1 MHNPAELNESLE
13 RRVELLTEKVLFLE
27 QQVKSLTDS
36 QGGEIPHG
44 MAPVS
49 TLAAEFGISTKKAE
63 ELAKNTG
70 VMMVKLK
77 AGGFVAPEEKF
88 REVARQVLRSAKRK
102 YGSAYWYHP
111 LLGKFQMSGGIPK

>member
-1 MHNPAELNESLE
+1 MISHMKFNELENRVDLLVNRVLE
-13 RRVELLTEKVLFLE
+13 LE
-27 QQVKSLTDS
+27 QRVRTLTDC
-36 QGGEIPHG
+36 QGGEIPPG
-44 MAPVS
+44 MMPLS
-49 TLAAEFGISTKKAE
+49 TLAVEFGISTKKAE

>member
-1 MHNPAELNESLE
+1 MISHLKFNELENRVDLLVNRVLE
-13 RRVELLTEKVLFLE
+13 LE
-27 QQVKSLTDS
+27 QQVHTLTES
-36 QGGEIPHG
+36 QGGDIPPG
-44 MAPVS
+44 MAPVA

-70 VMMVKLK
+70 VMLVRMK
-77 AGGFVAPEEKF
+77 AGGFIAPDNKF

-111 LLGKFQMSGGIPK
+111 LLGKFQMSGGIPQ

>member
-1 MHNPAELNESLE
+1 MISHMKFNELENRVDLLVNRVLE
-13 RRVELLTEKVLFLE
+13 LE
-27 QQVKSLTDS
+27 QRVRTLTDC
-36 QGGEIPHG
+36 QGGEIPPG
-44 MAPVS
+44 MMPLS

-111 LLGKFQMSGGIPK
+111 LLGKFQMSGGTPK

>member
-36 QGGEIPHG
+36 QGREIPPG

>member
-36 QGGEIPHG
+36 QGGEIPPG

-88 REVARQVLRSAKRK
+88 REVARKVLRSAKRK